1 MARKRPSRGQR
12 SPTLKSVAEHVGLSP
27 GTVSVVLND
36 SPAASAIPARTK
48 EKILAAA
55 RELNYRPNYF
65 ARSLRNRR
73 TFTVGVIAEELGDAY
88 GSMVISGIEK
98 TLRAKDYFFLTVIHR
113 HDPILLSRYA
123 SMLLERGVEGLITV
137 DTLLREAPLVP
148 TVAIA
153 GHRPLPNVNNIIL
166 DHDRCAYLALSFL
179 KQLGHE
185 KIAFMRGHPNS
196 SDSAARWEGI
206 CKIGREL
213 DIKIDNDLVVQITAL
228 DSTPELGYPFGK
240 ELLQRKKEFTA
251 LLAYNDMS
259 AIGAMRA
266 FEEAGVRVPA
276 DVSVIGVDDIVGAAH
291 SKPSLTTVRQP
302 LEMMGEI
309 AANTLIERI
318 EHDKHFPA
326 QIAIEPELVIRAST
340 APVRSS

>member
-1 MARKRPSRGQR
+1 MARKRVSRGHG
-12 SPTLKSVAEHVGLSP
+12 SPTLKSVADHVGLSP

-36 SPAASAIPARTK
+36 SPAANAIPARTK

-65 ARSLRNRR
+65 ARSLRNKR
-73 TFTVGVIAEELGDAY
+73 TYTVGVIAEELGDAY

-98 TLRAKDYFFLTVIHR
+98 ALRAKDYFFLTVIHR

-137 DTLLREAPLVP
+137 DTVLREAPLVP
-148 TVAIA
+148 TVAVA
-153 GHRPLPNVNNIIL
+153 GHRPLDNVNNIIL
-166 DHDRCAYLALSFL
+166 DHNRCAYLALSFL

-206 CKIGREL
+206 CKVSREL
-213 DIKIDNDLVVQITAL
+213 DIKLDNQLIVQITTL

-240 ELLQRKKEFTA
+240 ELLARKKEFTA

-259 AIGAMRA
+259 ALGAMRA
-266 FEEAGVRVPA
+266 FEEAGLNIPH
-276 DVSVIGVDDIVGAAH
+276 DVSVIGVDDIVGAANN
-291 SKPSLTTVRQP
+291 KPSLTTVRQP
-302 LEMMGEI
+302 MERMGEI
-309 AANTLIERI
+309 AAETLIERI
-318 EHDKHFPA
+318 EHDRHFPGE
-326 QIAIEPELVIRAST
+326 IAIEPELVIRDST
-340 APVRSS
+340 GPVPSR